1 MTSSTHERT
10 LIGSTPRGGAGG
22 RFVTATSRSCSGSS
36 RRADMLAG
44 AYHEHRQT
52 MHAVAREICGPELA
66 ADVVQ
71 DAFLRVL
78 REDKFDPSRSSI
90 RTYLLT
96 VTRSV
101 AIDYVRRDSAARA
114 RDDRHARSTLRR
126 TEVDD
131 ATAAVLDTEARE
143 QVAAAINRL
152 SPREREL
159 IVIAFHERL
168 TYREI
173 AVRLNMPEGTVKS
186 RIRLALLK
194 LRFHLSE
201 YYARPATAS
210 VSAGDEHEAHRP
222 SSAE

>member
-1 MTSSTHERT
+1 
-10 LIGSTPRGGAGG
+10 
-22 RFVTATSRSCSGSS
+22 
-36 RRADMLAG
+36 MLAS

-52 MHAVAREICGPELA
+52 MLAVAREICGPELA

-78 REDKFDPSRSSI
+78 REGTFDPSRASI
-90 RTYLLT
+90 RTFLLT

-101 AIDYVRRDSAARA
+101 AIDYLRRDSAARA
-114 RDDRHARSTLRR
+114 RDDRHARSNLRR
-126 TEVDD
+126 AEIDD
-131 ATAAVLDTEARE
+131 ATTTVLDAESRE
-143 QVAAAINRL
+143 QVTAAINRL

-194 LRFHLSE
+194 MRFHLSE
-201 YYARPATAS
+201 YYARPAAAPPT
-210 VSAGDEHEAHRP
+210 GDEHDEHRP
-222 SSAE
+222 SNAE

>member
-1 MTSSTHERT
+1 MTSSMHERS
-10 LIGSTPRGGAGG
+10 LIRSSPSAGAGG
-22 RFVTATSRSCSGSS
+22 RFVSTGSRHRANPS
-36 RRADMLAG
+36 RRADLLAG

-52 MHAVAREICGPELA
+52 MHAVAREICGPERA

-78 REDKFDPSRSSI
+78 REGKFDPSRSSI

-101 AIDYVRRDSAARA
+101 AIDYLRRDSAARA

-126 TEVDD
+126 VEVDD
-131 ATAAVLDTEARE
+131 ATAAVLDTESRE
-143 QVAAAINRL
+143 QVAAAVNRL
-152 SPREREL
+152 NPREREL

-201 YYARPATAS
+201 YYARPATAAAAT
-210 VSAGDEHEAHRP
+210 VEEHDAHKP

>member
-1 MTSSTHERT
+1 
-10 LIGSTPRGGAGG
+10 
-22 RFVTATSRSCSGSS
+22 
-36 RRADMLAG
+36 
-44 AYHEHRQT
+44 

-71 DAFLRVL
+71 DAFLRVW
-78 REDKFDPSRSSI
+78 REGKFDPQRSSI

-101 AIDYVRRDSAARA
+101 AIDYVRRDTAARA
-114 RDDRHARSTLRR
+114 RDDRHARSNSHHL
-126 TEVDD
+126 EADD
-131 ATAAVLDTEARE
+131 ATTFVLDTEARE
-143 QVAAAINRL
+143 QVAAAVNRL
-152 SPREREL
+152 SARERQL

-168 TYREI
+168 TYRQI

-194 LRFHLSE
+194 LRFHLSD
-201 YYARPATAS
+201 YYARPS
-210 VSAGDEHEAHRP
+210 KAGGIDELVDADAEHAEHKP

>member
-1 MTSSTHERT
+1 MTSSTHDRS
-10 LIGSTPRGGAGG
+10 LIRPTSRGGAGG
-22 RFVTATSRSCSGSS
+22 RFVAATSRHHTNST
-36 RRADMLAG
+36 RRADLLAG

-52 MHAVAREICGPELA
+52 MLAVAREICGPELA

-78 REDKFDPSRSSI
+78 REGKFDPSRSSI

-101 AIDYVRRDSAARA
+101 AIDHVRRNNAVRA
-114 RDDRHARSTLRR
+114 RDDRHARSSLRR
-126 TEVDD
+126 AEVDD
-131 ATAAVLDTEARE
+131 AIATVLDAEARE
-143 QVAAAINRL
+143 QVTAAVNRL
-152 SPREREL
+152 SQREREL

-173 AVRLNMPEGTVKS
+173 AVRLNIPEGTVKS

-194 LRFHLSE
+194 MRFHLSE
-201 YYARPATAS
+201 YYARPATTG
-210 VSAGDEHEAHRP
+210 AGEEHDEHRP
-222 SSAE
+222 SNAE